1 MISGLGRHAIVALVV
16 LTLASL
22 LACTPA
28 TPPNVRLAALTPR
41 AVDLDGID
49 FDVALAVT
57 NPNSFDLT
65 IVRYSYALSVMGL
78 PLGTGQNEEAITFPA
93 NKQNTIH
100 LPVRVTHR
108 HLLSAITRL
117 PDPDRVPYHLKAEL
131 TFATPFG
138 EKMVP
143 LDRHGHFPL
152 PERYRPKA
160 ILKGILERIAP

>member
-1 MISGLGRHAIVALVV
+1 MPLPDVLPFMVNDPVVTRDPGILLRNKEVMEKGEGR
-16 LTLASL
+16 ASL
-22 LACTPA
+22 AGE
-28 TPPNVRLAALTPR
+28 
-41 AVDLDGID
+41 DY

-78 PLGTGQNEEAITFPA
+78 PLGTGQNEKAITFPA